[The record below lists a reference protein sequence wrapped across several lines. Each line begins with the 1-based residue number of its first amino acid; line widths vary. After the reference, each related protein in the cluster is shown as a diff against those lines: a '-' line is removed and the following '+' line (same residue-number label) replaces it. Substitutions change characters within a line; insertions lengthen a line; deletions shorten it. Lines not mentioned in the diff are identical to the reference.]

1 MNAVAEKYA
10 PLAPPQPPTPRPKA
24 HFLLFLLICTI
35 LGVVAAWQG
44 TDFLELDHNGEV
56 QISAQREEQLNQR
69 LKRLNQA
76 EQYVLLAKVD
86 GWYPCYSC
94 ETSDSIY
101 LFAGEVWRYGVTIRG
116 EKGRYGLTLKDK
128 RLLYVVEL
136 HGDVLACLEA
146 EAIKIYTYPKL
157 PENLKRTTPLIRP
170 PGNKVDL

>member
-1 MNAVAEKYA
+1 MNAVSKKYA
-10 PLAPPQPPTPRPKA
+10 PLAPPQRPTLRPKG

-35 LGVVAAWQG
+35 LGVVAARQG
-44 TDFLELDHNGEV
+44 KDFLELDHNGEI
-56 QISAQREEQLNQR
+56 QISAQREKQLNQR

-136 HGDVLACLEA
+136 YGNVSACLEA

-157 PENLKRTTPLIRP
+157 PENLKRTRPLIRP

>member
-10 PLAPPQPPTPRPKA
+10 PLAPPPPSEPRPKSPV
-24 HFLLFLLICTI
+24 LLFLLICTI
-35 LGVVAAWQG
+35 LGIVAAWQG
-44 TDFLELDHNGEV
+44 TDFLELDQNGEV
-56 QISAQREEQLNQR
+56 QISAQREKQLNQR

-101 LFAGEVWRYGVTIRG
+101 LFAGEVWRYGVTIQG

-128 RLLYVVEL
+128 RLLYVVQFR
-136 HGDVLACLEA
+136 GNVLECLEA

-157 PENLKRTTPLIRP
+157 PENLKRARPLIRP
-170 PGNKVDL
+170 PGNKADL